1 MTAPT
6 FDHAAVLRV
15 SPGAVVR
22 RIREEAVVLV
32 LGENRFLAISE
43 VGARTLELIDGRTPL
58 GDILERLH
66 AEYDVSREQL
76 DSDVL
81 SFLGQLLAARV
92 VDQEPAAG
100 DAAGRATPTAC
111 P

>member
-1 MTAPT
+1 MD
-6 FDHAAVLRV
+6 F
-15 SPGAVVR
+15 
-22 RIREEAVVLV
+22 
-32 LGENRFLAISE
+32 
-43 VGARTLELIDGRTPL
+43 RTWLET
-58 GDILERLH
+58 
-66 AEYDVSREQL
+66 
-76 DSDVL
+76 DVL